1 MIVSKVNSQNI
12 IHTPFDLRITRNFN
26 RMEIMWAS
34 GLSLRLFNHKKQSR
48 SLSENC
54 VYSNLAMWQ
63 VSMYLMFLC

>member
-1 MIVSKVNSQNI
+1 
-12 IHTPFDLRITRNFN
+12 
-26 RMEIMWAS
+26 MEIMWAS